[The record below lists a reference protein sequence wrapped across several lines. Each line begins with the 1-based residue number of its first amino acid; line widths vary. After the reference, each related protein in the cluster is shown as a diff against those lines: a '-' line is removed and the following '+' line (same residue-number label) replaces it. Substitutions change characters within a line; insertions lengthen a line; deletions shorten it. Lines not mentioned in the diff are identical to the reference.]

1 MANPFPFV
9 AGQVLTAAEL
19 NGIGEAGTAF
29 TPTYTG
35 YTRGNGTVFAKF
47 MRVNQF
53 VFVYVQEIL
62 GSTSSMTASPVM
74 DLPVASNGAASQLKS
89 GVEFYDDSA
98 NIIYFGQTRSSGGT
112 TVEINAQ
119 LASGTYVS
127 RAQPSATVPF
137 TWATGDRFTFAIC
150 YEAA

>member
-1 MANPFPFV
+1 MANPFSFV
-9 AGQVLTAAEL
+9 SGQVLTAAEL

-35 YTRGNGTVFAKF
+35 YTRGNGTVFARF
-47 MRVNQF
+47 MRINQF

-62 GSTSSMTASPVM
+62 GSTSSVSGSIVM
-74 DLPVASNGAASQLKS
+74 DLPVAGFAGAAQLKS
-89 GVEFYDDSA
+89 GVEFLDNSPSA
-98 NIIYFGQTRSSGGT
+98 IIYGQTRSSANT
-112 TVEINAQ
+112 DVEISAN

-127 RAQPSATVPF
+127 RAVTSATVPF
-137 TWATGDRFTFAIC
+137 TWATSDRFSFAIC